1 MKKKSRKEKLYR
13 NSYASVEKKRII
25 LKSISKNFNLT
36 RLTNWNASSSLTR
49 KNLNYST
56 TKLTKRCVLTNRKN
70 KSTNLLNISRL
81 TFLHLA
87 RNGDIVGLKKAVW

>member
-13 NSYASVEKKRII
+13 TSYASVEKQRII

-36 RLTNWNASSSLTR
+36 RLTNWNASSSLNH

-81 TFLHLA
+81 AFLHLA
-87 RNGDIVGLKKAVW
+87 RNGDIIGLKKAVW